1 MIFRRLLTKDHSALL
16 CKLYFKKKQEAADTL
31 MMIMIMTQNRI
42 LKETTQAVKMLHLS
56 FQY

>member
-1 MIFRRLLTKDHSALL
+1 MIFGRLLTKDHSALL
-16 CKLYFKKKQEAADTL
+16 CKLYLKKEEADTL

-42 LKETTQAVKMLHLS
+42 LKESTQAVKMPHPS